1 MESLNYFE
9 NLSEELKERVN
20 FFEKNVIDVFEGGGY
35 NDEIRSVYYDLLRT
49 KLECHFVSKH
59 ELYNI
64 KYPHDSTTRKI
75 KYDSLKSCLEK
86 QKNLFQQ
93 TSSSVDC
100 ETHASNMM
108 SWILAKNLKPF
119 TDGEIIKE
127 CMIEASKFLFPNDK
141 NIHDK
146 FQKAEFVSIALDEST
161 DLVGKAQ
168 LCVYARFITTNYCL
182 FEELLGIEP
191 LETTTTGQGI
201 YDKLFKIL
209 KNTKVP
215 LQKISSVVT
224 DGAPAMIE
232 RIRGVVTLLR
242 NSGEFPNKFMSYHC
256 VTHQEALCAKVA
268 TIDDVMTAVVKT
280 INHIRSNALK
290 RRQFRAL
297 MEQNEDEHGD
307 LLLHS
312 EVRWLSRGNILNR
325 FWECLPSV
333 LLFMLTQKFSFI
345 TMSIEEFKCKL
356 AFLCDITAQFNV
368 LNKRL
373 QGHRVLVCDLI
384 NHITVMKTKLNLYK
398 TQFASGSC
406 THFPTLNECQPSREM
421 LSSFS
426 LIVTALYDQF
436 ENRFNEFED
445 LKKHKVLLCYPFDFD
460 MKDISILK
468 DFEEAD
474 ILKAE
479 DELINFQCDDEL
491 RRKAPKKDED
501 GTFGEN
507 LIIFWHAVMKER
519 FPVLKKHANR
529 LICMYGTMPYA
540 NKHSQP

>member
-1 MESLNYFE
+1 M
-9 NLSEELKERVN
+9 
-20 FFEKNVIDVFEGGGY
+20 
-35 NDEIRSVYYDLLRT
+35 
-49 KLECHFVSKH
+49 
-59 ELYNI
+59 
-64 KYPHDSTTRKI
+64 
-75 KYDSLKSCLEK
+75 
-86 QKNLFQQ
+86 
-93 TSSSVDC
+93 SSSVDC
-100 ETHASNMM
+100 ETRASNMV

-119 TDGEIIKE
+119 TDGGIIKE
-127 CMIEASKFLFPNDK
+127 CMIEASKFLFLNDK
-141 NIHDK
+141 KIHDK
-146 FQKAEFVSIALDEST
+146 FQSMHLSARTVTRKIEKMVVNVYEQLSNNLSEAEFVSIALDEST
-161 DLVGKAQ
+161 DLV
-168 LCVYARFITTNYCL
+168 
-182 FEELLGIEP
+182 ELLGIEP
-191 LETTTTGQGI
+191 LETNTTGQDI

-209 KNTKVP
+209 KNRKVP

-224 DGAPAMIE
+224 DGAPAMIG

-256 VTHQEALCAKVA
+256 AIHQEALCAKVA

-290 RRQFRAL
+290 RRQLCAL

-325 FWECLPSV
+325 FWECLQSV
-333 LLFMLTQKFSFI
+333 LQFMVTQKFSFI

-373 QGHRVLVCDLI
+373 QGRRVLVCDLI
-384 NHITVMKTKLNLYK
+384 SHITVMKTKLNLYK

-406 THFPTLNECQPSREM
+406 THFSTLNECQPSREM

-426 LIVTALYDQF
+426 LIVTAMYDQF

-445 LKKHKVLLCYPFDFD
+445 LKSIC
-460 MKDISILK
+460 ILK

-491 RRKAPKKDED
+491 RRTAPKKDED
-501 GTFGEN
+501 GTFSEN

-529 LICMYGTMPYA
+529 LICMYGTSYQCQQTFSAMKIIKNVYRTRLTDTHLNDLALAATKKYSP
-540 NKHSQP
+540 NF

>member
-1 MESLNYFE
+1 MPGKHEAKRKYARQWNEKWELIYFFTE
-9 NLSEELKERVN
+9 GPSNNALCLICNETVSELK
-20 FFEKNVIDVFEGGGY
+20 G
-35 NDEIRSVYYDLLRT
+35 T
-49 KLECHFVSKH
+49 KLERHFVSKH
-59 ELYNI
+59 EL
-64 KYPHDSTTRKI
+64 KI
-75 KYDSLKSCLEK
+75 LCKS
-86 QKNLFQQ
+86 LFQQ
-93 TSSSVDC
+93 MSSSVDC
-100 ETHASNMM
+100 ETRASNMV

-141 NIHDK
+141 KIHDK

-168 LCVYARFITTNYCL
+168 LCVYAHFITTNCCL

-191 LETTTTGQGI
+191 LETTTTGQDI

-209 KNTKVP
+209 KNRKVP

-224 DGAPAMIE
+224 DGAPAMIG
-232 RIRGVVTLLR
+232 RIREVVTLLR
-242 NSGEFPNKFMSYHC
+242 NSGEFPNKFMSNHC
-256 VTHQEALCAKVA
+256 VIHQEALCAKVA

-312 EVRWLSRGNILNR
+312 EVRWLSRENILNR

-333 LLFMLTQKFSFI
+333 LQFMVTQKFSFI

-373 QGHRVLVCDLI
+373 QGRRVLVCDLI

-406 THFPTLNECQPSREM
+406 THFPALNECQPSREM

-436 ENRFNEFED
+436 KNRFNEFED
-445 LKKHKVLLCYPFDFD
+445 LKKHMVFLCYPFDFD
-460 MKDISILK
+460 MNDISILK

-507 LIIFWHAVMKER
+507 LINFWHAVIK
-519 FPVLKKHANR
+519 
-529 LICMYGTMPYA
+529 GTF
-540 NKHSQP
+540 SSS

>member
-1 MESLNYFE
+1 M
-9 NLSEELKERVN
+9 
-20 FFEKNVIDVFEGGGY
+20 
-35 NDEIRSVYYDLLRT
+35 
-49 KLECHFVSKH
+49 
-59 ELYNI
+59 
-64 KYPHDSTTRKI
+64 
-75 KYDSLKSCLEK
+75 
-86 QKNLFQQ
+86 
-93 TSSSVDC
+93 SSSVDC
-100 ETHASNMM
+100 ETRASNMV

-127 CMIEASKFLFPNDK
+127 CMIEASKVLFPNDK
-141 NIHDK
+141 KIHDK
-146 FQKAEFVSIALDEST
+146 FQSMHLSARTVTRKIEKMVVNVYEQLPNNLSEAEFVSIALDEST

-168 LCVYARFITTNYCL
+168 LCVYARFITTNCCL
-182 FEELLGIEP
+182 FEELLGIEL
-191 LETTTTGQGI
+191 LETTTTGQDI

-209 KNTKVP
+209 KNRKVP

-224 DGAPAMIE
+224 DGAPAMIR

-256 VTHQEALCAKVA
+256 VIHQEALCAKVA

-333 LLFMLTQKFSFI
+333 LQFMVTQKFSFI

-373 QGHRVLVCDLI
+373 QGRRVLVCDLI

-406 THFPTLNECQPSREM
+406 THFPTLNECQPSRET

-426 LIVTALYDQF
+426 LIVTALYNQF

-445 LKKHKVLLCYPFDFD
+445 LKKHMVFLCYPFDFD
-460 MKDISILK
+460 MNDISILK

-479 DELINFQCDDEL
+479 DELINFNV
-491 RRKAPKKDED
+491 
-501 GTFGEN
+501 T
-507 LIIFWHAVMKER
+507 
-519 FPVLKKHANR
+519 
-529 LICMYGTMPYA
+529 T
-540 NKHSQP
+540 S